1 MGIFDMFKDKGVAE
15 MAKERIGNGQVV
27 NGQKLVAGIKSLN
40 VIVNRSGGEIN
51 GVAEV
56 EFDAD
61 HIGGSQMADGTDSF
75 IVLDFS
81 GSMRGLYYK
90 KRVHELAT
98 HLLNFL
104 SQYDDDGVEVLLH
117 SIRPDHLGGET
128 FVNLGVIATEEDLYE
143 AIESYVQKG
152 NFGGGTWGAPVLRH
166 IVGVRKREQTEYRG
180 ENRKVF
186 IEMVT
191 DGEFHDEHEIKETIK
206 SITQSFDFNKSPNE
220 VKIHFTG
227 IGSDTNFAFIKEL
240 DDWGG
245 KAGIPDIV
253 DFDEAS
259 DIAEAPAKILK
270 EMRSGLIVVGRNAT
284 VSAISDAGSV
294 ISLGDAKT
302 NRYEKDNTF
311 YGYEELPEISHIG
324 FRISGDAHQLI
335 LPISFETDNGKKEI
349 EVTIKL

>member
-1 MGIFDMFKDKGVAE
+1 MSIFDLFKDKGVVE
-15 MAKERIGNGQVV
+15 MAKERIQGGTVV
-27 NGQKLVAGIKSLN
+27 GGQKLVPGVKSLN
-40 VIVNRSGGEIN
+40 VIVKRGNGEVN
-51 GVAEV
+51 GIVEV

-61 HIGGSQMADGTDSF
+61 QVGGAQMAEGTDSF

-117 SIRPDHLGGET
+117 SIQHNPGQDS
-128 FVNLGVIATEEDLYE
+128 FVNLGVIATEEDLYN
-143 AIESYVQKG
+143 AIEEWVASGK
-152 NFGGGTWGAPVLRH
+152 FGGGTWGAPAIRH
-166 IVGVRKREQTEYRG
+166 IVDVRKKEQSEYRG

-191 DGEFHDEHEIKETIK
+191 DGEFHDEREIMETVK
-206 SITQSFDFNKSPNE
+206 YITRKFDFKSSPNE

-227 IGSDTNFAFIKEL
+227 IGSDTSFAFLKEL
-240 DDWGG
+240 DDWGA

-253 DFDEAS
+253 DFDEAK

-284 VSAISDAGSV
+284 ISAISDSGSV
-294 ISLGDAKT
+294 LALGDAKT
-302 NRYEKDNTF
+302 NRYEQDNTF
-311 YGYEELPEISHIG
+311 YGYEELPEIAHIG
-324 FRISGDAHQLI
+324 FRISGDASTLT
-335 LPISFETDNGKKEI
+335 LPISFDTDSGKKEI
-349 EVTIKL
+349 ELTVKLR